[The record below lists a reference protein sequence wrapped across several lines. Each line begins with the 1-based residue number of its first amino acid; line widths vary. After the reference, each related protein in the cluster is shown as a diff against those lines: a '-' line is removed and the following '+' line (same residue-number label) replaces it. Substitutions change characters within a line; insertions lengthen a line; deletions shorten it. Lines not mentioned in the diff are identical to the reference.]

1 MLADVVK
8 YNFLQW
14 SFSVRISGTYIMEAF
29 SRSLLSFFLLAFLL
43 ASTLPSPKKWSDLPG
58 KGFCVVMTVMLKKRA
73 AFRSEWSE
81 RIEADQNPV
90 VFLGDSIACGWGKI

>member
-1 MLADVVK
+1 
-8 YNFLQW
+8 
-14 SFSVRISGTYIMEAF
+14 MEGF
-29 SRSLLSFFLLAFLL
+29 SRSLLSFFLFAFLL

-58 KGFCVVMTVMLKKRA
+58 EGVLRCDDSYVEKWA
-73 AFRSEWSE
+73 ACCSELSE